1 MQCGKRM
8 WKLDVNGKSI
18 FLQKKLLIEKHR
30 VQAGKEV
37 KKSKI
42 KKSNLVNFINILQ
55 AAFAP
60 IFYRQKIIKPNCN

>member
-1 MQCGKRM
+1 M
-8 WKLDVNGKSI
+8 WKTHVETGCEW
-18 FLQKKLLIEKHR
+18 QKYFFANKLLIEKHR

-42 KKSNLVNFINILQ
+42 KKSNLVNFINILR
-55 AAFAP
+55 AAFAL